1 MTSSTATPTAAEDR
15 AVLARVSKPRLI
27 ARRFRRNRLAM
38 TGVVILLVL
47 TVLAIFG
54 PFLSPWDYAEIDF
67 FSLKAPPSAEHWFGT
82 DTAGGD
88 LFALAVH
95 GLGRSLEIGVIAAV
109 LITAIAAF
117 VGAGL
122 AYLGG
127 WGEKIG
133 VWIVDMLLVVPSFLF
148 LCIISSSSGGS
159 TSGWLWLVFAIVIF
173 GWMLYARV
181 VRAVATSLREREYV
195 AAARYMGVR
204 WYVVLWRHM
213 IPNLGSVLI
222 INTVLGVITAI
233 EAETTLSFVGFG
245 ITPPDTSLGVLI
257 KEGANS
263 MIGAPWILLIPMTL
277 LLLLLLSMLW
287 INNGLEDALNP
298 SSEAG
303 GKA

>member
-1 MTSSTATPTAAEDR
+1 MTTSTATPTAAEDR
-15 AVLARVSKPRLI
+15 AVLQRVSKPRLI
-27 ARRFRRNRLAM
+27 LRRFRRNRLAV
-38 TGVVILLVL
+38 TGVMILLLL

-54 PFLSPWDYAEIDF
+54 PYLSPWDYAEIDF
-67 FSLKAPPSAEHWFGT
+67 LSLKTPPSTEHWFGT

-127 WGEKIG
+127 WGEKVG

-148 LCIISSSSGGS
+148 LCIISSSASN

-173 GWMLYARV
+173 GWMLHARV
-181 VRAVATSLREREYV
+181 VRAVAMSVREREYV

-257 KEGANS
+257 KEGADS
-263 MIGAPWILLIPMTL
+263 MMDAPWILLIPMTL

>member
-1 MTSSTATPTAAEDR
+1 VTSTTTTPTAAEDR
-15 AVLARVSKPRLI
+15 AVLQRVSKPRLI
-27 ARRFRRNRLAM
+27 LRRFRRNRLAV
-38 TGVVILLVL
+38 TGAVILLAL
-47 TVLAIFG
+47 TALALFG
-54 PFLSPWDYAEIDF
+54 PYVSPWEYAEIDF
-67 FSLKAPPSAEHWFGT
+67 LSLKEAPSAEHWFGT

-88 LFALAVH
+88 IFALTIH
-95 GLGRSLEIGVIAAV
+95 GLGRSLQIGVIASV
-109 LITAIAAF
+109 LTTIIAAF

-127 WGEKIG
+127 KGEKVG
-133 VWIVDMLLVVPSFLF
+133 VWIMDMLLVVPSFLF
-148 LCIISSSSGGS
+148 LCIISSNASN
-159 TSGWLWLVFAIVIF
+159 TSGWLWLVFAIVVF

-181 VRAVATSLREREYV
+181 IRAVATSLREREYI

-213 IPNLGSVLI
+213 IPNLGSVLV

-263 MIGAPWILLIPMTL
+263 MLSAPWILLIPMTL
-277 LLLLLLSMLW
+277 LLLLLLAMLW

-298 SSEAG
+298 SSDAG

>member
-1 MTSSTATPTAAEDR
+1 
-15 AVLARVSKPRLI
+15 
-27 ARRFRRNRLAM
+27 
-38 TGVVILLVL
+38 ILLTL
-47 TVLAIFG
+47 TALAVFG
-54 PFLSPWDYAEIDF
+54 PLISPWDYTEIDF
-67 FSLKAPPSAEHWFGT
+67 VNLKAPPSAEHWLGT
-82 DTAGGD
+82 NTAGAD
-88 LFALAVH
+88 IFALAIH
-95 GLGRSLEIGVIAAV
+95 GLARSLEIGVIASL
-109 LITAIAAF
+109 LITIIAAF

-127 WGEKIG
+127 RGEKIG
-133 VWIVDMLLVVPSFLF
+133 VWIMDMLLVVPSFLF
-148 LCIISSSSGGS
+148 LCIISASATD

-181 VRAVATSLREREYV
+181 IRAVATSLREREYV
-195 AAARYMGVR
+195 AAARYMGVP
-204 WYVVLWRHM
+204 WYAVLWRHM
-213 IPNLGSVLI
+213 IPNIGSVLV

-263 MIGAPWILLIPMTL
+263 MLSAPWILLTPMTL
-277 LLLLLLSMLW
+277 LLLLLISMLW